1 MGYGRVGLAAILTV
15 ATIAVGAR
23 AVGAEPG
30 DVDST
35 FGTCGV
41 KTWSSPDGF
50 FGFGATTAIQP
61 DGKMLRI
68 GSSYDGTI
76 SVTRLVAS
84 GAGID
89 RTYGTDGTAR
99 IHVPGVQFVTGAA
112 VATNGKL
119 VLAAERQDSSSGPG
133 LILTAE
139 QQAASPPGL
148 VLARITASGRL
159 DSTFGSGGVLTADAS
174 GVSGV
179 LVQSDNRI
187 IVWGSWPLPYLRRYL
202 ANGTLDSAWAPQL
215 PAGVSVV
222 NLGTLAA
229 NGDLIVGSGLGVN
242 STFYRYKPDGT
253 LDGTF
258 AAAFVFPGT
267 NPATSSGF
275 TPTKIL
281 ELPGG
286 KFLVVGTLAISSPN
300 LGSRNFIGAVQLTS
314 TGPVDTSFGT
324 AGFIATQ
331 TNGYPVAPIVGL
343 DQQGRLIV
351 VRGEGEGG
359 YPFGYLTLTR
369 YSTAGVPDSSFGVEG
384 SATAEVDGYAI
395 ATGISIRGNWI
406 IVGVLTFTYPENNAT
421 VRFRTD
427 DTKLGA
433 GYLVDPDGDLHPF
446 RFGTDPPP
454 PCIESPNLQ
463 GQARGVATITNRGG
477 LILDGFGGLHPFSAG
492 ARKAPAPAVDGPYWP
507 GFDIARGVTALR
519 NGKGG
524 YVLDGYGGIHGYRTR
539 SSPMPAAAKGGPY
552 WSGWDIARGIA
563 LLPNGTG
570 GYVLDGFGTLHP
582 FRVGANPKPPAAT
595 ISMFLPGVD
604 IARGVAILPDG
615 TGGYVADAFGNVHP
629 FGIGSH
635 AAPPLPG
642 PTSPTGHTP
651 NARGVTFVAPRIGP

>member
-15 ATIAVGAR
+15 ATIAVGVR
-23 AVGAEPG
+23 AAGAEPG

-50 FGFGATTAIQP
+50 FGFGGTTAIQP

-68 GSSYDGTI
+68 ASSYDGTV

-99 IHVPGVQFVTGAA
+99 IHLPGVQFVTGAA
-112 VATNGKL
+112 VAANGML
-119 VLAAERQDSSSGPG
+119 VVATEPQDSSSGPG
-133 LILTAE
+133 VIVVSG
-139 QQAASPPGL
+139 QQASSPPRS
-148 VLARITASGRL
+148 VLARITSSGRL
-159 DSTFGSGGVLTADAS
+159 DSTFGSGGVVTADAS

-179 LVQSDNRI
+179 LVQADNRI
-187 IVWGSWPLPYLRRYL
+187 IVWGGPLPFLHRYL

-215 PAGVSVV
+215 PAGASVV
-222 NLGTLAA
+222 NLGALAA
-229 NGDLIVGSGLGVN
+229 NGDLIVASQVGVN

-253 LDGTF
+253 IDGTF
-258 AAAFVFPGT
+258 AASFVFPGT
-267 NPATSSGF
+267 NPATGSVF

-281 ELPGG
+281 EVAGG
-286 KFLVVGTLAISSPN
+286 KFLVVGTLSIASPI
-300 LGSRNFIGAVQLTS
+300 LGPRNFIGAVQLAS
-314 TGPVDTSFGT
+314 TGTLDTSFGT
-324 AGFIATQ
+324 GGFIAAL

-343 DQQGRLIV
+343 DQQGRLVI
-351 VRGEGEGG
+351 VRGDSEGG
-359 YPFGYLTLTR
+359 FPFGYLTLDR
-369 YSTAGVPDSSFGVEG
+369 YTTAGVPDATFGVEG

-406 IVGVLTFTYPENNAT
+406 IVGILTFNYPENNAT

-427 DTKLGA
+427 NTKLGA

-454 PCIESPNLQ
+454 PCIESPNLR
-463 GQARGVATITNRGG
+463 GLARGVTTITNRGG

-492 ARKAPAPAVDGPYWP
+492 ARKAPAPALDGPWWP

-524 YVLDGYGGIHGYRTR
+524 YVLDGYGGIHGYHTR
-539 SSPMPAAAKGGPY
+539 GNPMPAAATGGPY

-563 LLPNGTG
+563 LLPNGSG
-570 GYVLDGFGTLHP
+570 GYVLDGFGALHP
-582 FRVGANPKPPAAT
+582 FKVGTNPKPPAAT

-604 IARGVAILPDG
+604 IARGVSILPDG

-642 PTSPTGHTP
+642 PTSPTVHTP